1 LCVCEIYKRTLRFK
15 GDCPGEKLETE
26 SFQLQGGAGVLTDRL
41 KYLRFGAIL
50 LLLMTAWVPSAFP
63 ASNAATGGVGGLNN
77 GTLSGG
83 DGTGTAQI
91 TLNVSSLAL
100 VKQARDI
107 LGNVLPDGSNVVPN
121 QEIYFVLFVDNP
133 SPAAAGDLQITD
145 QLNEL
150 EFTYV
155 PDSIEM
161 TVVPTGSTDAAIW
174 AGSWSSLSDTLGGP
188 NDGASI
194 LDTGGP
200 PDMDRL
206 TVGSVP
212 GQANQPLIVPGSS
225 LRAVR
230 FRVTVN

>member
-1 LCVCEIYKRTLRFK
+1 MEPQ
-15 GDCPGEKLETE
+15 G
-26 SFQLQGGAGVLTDRL
+26 FQFQRGAGVLTSRL
-41 KYLRFGAIL
+41 KYLRTGAIV
-50 LLLMTAWVPSAFP
+50 LLLMTAWIPSAFP
-63 ASNAATGGVGGLNN
+63 ATNAATGGIGGINN

-91 TLNVSSLAL
+91 TLNVSGLAL
-100 VKQARDI
+100 VKQARD
-107 LGNVLPDGSNVVPN
+107 LTGNVLPDGSNVTSG
-121 QEIYFVLFVDNP
+121 QIIYFVLFVDNT
-133 SPAAAGDLQITD
+133 SPVAAGDLRITD

-155 PDSIEM
+155 PDSMEM

-225 LRAVR
+225 LRAIR